1 MYLFFCLKI
10 NRKEFKKLPGAA
22 LLLQKMEDAGIP
34 WGYQEALEER
44 EDLSAEDFLDGKEK
58 DCILVTDDR
67 QLAEKWKKRGVCCI
81 GYQEQ
86 EDTAFFNGAM
96 VVISS
101 FEELSPVFFL
111 QAFHHFH
118 GIPLVITET
127 ERLVIRES
135 CMDDFE
141 KLYQI
146 SREEGSDRYTETMI
160 GDYDREREKFQAY
173 ITHAYA
179 YYGFGLWTVL
189 EKKTGEIL
197 GRCGLSVVS
206 DEYSPEGRLELGYLI
221 GRDYRGKGYALEACR
236 GILKYI
242 GDIWAY
248 AGGIMEE
255 NGGIS
260 ENGGTSKDG
269 GMSED
274 APIYAVIHRENL
286 PSVKLAERLGFQLHG
301 RLDEERMLYRYK

>member
-22 LLLQKMEDAGIP
+22 LLLQKMEDEGIS
-34 WGYQEALEER
+34 WEYQEALEKR
-44 EDLSAEDFLDGKEK
+44 EDLSAENISVEDYLEGKEK
-58 DCILVTDDR
+58 DGILVTDDR
-67 QLAEKWKKRGVCCI
+67 QLAEKWEKRGVCCI

-96 VVISS
+96 AVISS
-101 FEELSPVFFL
+101 FEEISPAFFL

-127 ERLVIRES
+127 EQLVIRES

-146 SREEGSDRYTETMI
+146 SREEGNDRYTETMT
-160 GDYDREREKFQAY
+160 GDYEQEREKFHAY

-189 EKKTGEIL
+189 EKKTGVIL

-221 GRDYRGKGYALEACR
+221 GCAYRRKGYALEACR

-242 GDIWAY
+242 GDIWTY
-248 AGGIMEE
+248 AGGIVEE
-255 NGGIS
+255 N
-260 ENGGTSKDG
+260 D

-286 PSVKLAERLGFQLHG
+286 PSVKLAERLGFQLYG
-301 RLDEERMLYRYK
+301 QLDEERMLYRYNI